1 MALTN
6 RERIGK
12 ALELLREGL
21 MPYIRREMEA
31 HYGPEWIE
39 RAKEALHGDLKIKE
53 DEPRLDVHA
62 LLVIMWDHWNAVFR
76 KTLGHA
82 ERSLVSEIRTWRNKW
97 AHQET
102 FSSDDT
108 YRALD
113 SIARLLT
120 AVSAPQAREVDKIK
134 MDLLRVRFEE
144 QARAQRRKANFVTR
158 GEPVS
163 GLKPWREIVTPHPD
177 VASGRYQQAEF
188 AADLAAVYYQD
199 TSAASEYRDPVEF
212 FKRTYL
218 TEGLRELLRT
228 ALLRLGGKGGH
239 PVVELQTNFG
249 GGKTHSMLALY
260 HLFSGTPPDELF
272 GIDEILGEVGL
283 SKIPKVKRVVLVG
296 TALSPGQIHFTPDGT
311 EIHTLWGELAWQL
324 GKREAYALLEEADRK
339 GVSPGAN
346 VLRELFQKYGP
357 VLILIDEWVAFV
369 RQTYN
374 RHDLPAGSF
383 DANLSFAQALT
394 EAVKQSPKAMLVAS
408 LPASDIEIGGE
419 AGKEALTRLK
429 NTFGRIEA
437 TWRPASAEE
446 SFEIVRR
453 RLFQPISDPKLYAQ
467 RDAVISHFVRYYR
480 EHSTEFPSECGE
492 REYERR
498 MQAAYPIH
506 PELFERL
513 YDDWASLEKFQ
524 RTRGVLRLMA
534 AVIHALW
541 MKEDSNLLIMPGT
554 LPLDD
559 PNVQREF
566 TRYLEEPWTPI
577 IEHDIDGPDSVP
589 FKLDKENPTLGRYSA
604 CRRVARTIFLGSAPI
619 YRTANPGLE
628 EKRIKLGCVQPGE
641 SVATFGDAL
650 RRLTNE
656 ATHLYVDRNRYWFS
670 TQPSVTRLAQD
681 RATQFEIEAVWAE
694 LKSRLRAER
703 KRGQLAGVH
712 AAPEDSADIPDEM
725 QARLVILG
733 PEYPHV
739 GRAETSPALEQAKHI
754 LSWRGTN
761 PRLYQNTLVFLTAD
775 QKRLSDLEQAIRQ
788 YLAWKSIYDEQDQLN
803 LDTFQRNQAKTKM
816 EQTNEAVKA
825 RIKETYCWLL
835 VPEQGDPQDPESLE
849 WEEIRFQCRE
859 ALAECASKKLIDR
872 EYLIVNYGASR
883 LKLDMDRYHLWGAA
897 DHVNIKQLWEY
908 FARYPYLP
916 RLREAKVLI
925 KAIEEG
931 ISRTDWTDFFAYAER
946 WDEAQKRYVGLK
958 AGQSGK
964 IHYNKEVG
972 LLLRPEIARKQ
983 LEEEKEKETKSYPQ
997 PDEVLGGDQVRIKNG
1012 ETISPGAPVS
1022 PPAERKPRRFYG
1034 EVKLNPLN
1042 APLELKNISE
1052 HIVQHLAP
1060 LGEVKIT
1067 LTIEAHIPDGAP
1079 EHVVRTVIENARTLK
1094 FETSEFEEG

>member
-1 MALTN
+1 
-6 RERIGK
+6 
-12 ALELLREGL
+12 
-21 MPYIRREMEA
+21 MPYVQREMEA

-39 RAKEALHGDLKIKE
+39 RAKEALHGNLKIKE
-53 DEPRLDVHA
+53 DEPHLDVHA
-62 LLVIMWDHWNAVFR
+62 LLVIMWDYWNAVFR

-102 FSSDDT
+102 LSSDDT

-120 AVSAPQAREVDKIK
+120 AVSAPQAREVDRIK

-144 QARAQRRKANFVTR
+144 QARAQRRKANFVTK

-188 AADLAAVYYQD
+188 AADLAAVYYED
-199 TSAASEYRDPVEF
+199 TLAASEYRDPVEF

-228 ALLRLGGKGGH
+228 ALLRLSGKGGH

-260 HLFSGTPPDELF
+260 HLFSGTPADELL
-272 GIDEILGEVGL
+272 GTDEILGEVDL
-283 SKIPKVKRVVLVG
+283 SKIPEVKRVVLVG
-296 TALSPGQIHFTPDGT
+296 TALSPGQTHLAPDRT
-311 EIHTLWGELAWQL
+311 EIHALWGELAWQL
-324 GKREAYALLEEADRK
+324 GRGEAYALLEEADRK

-346 VLRELFQKYGP
+346 VLRKLFQKYGP

-394 EAVKQSPKAMLVAS
+394 EAVKQTPNAMLVAS

-453 RLFQPISDPKLYAQ
+453 RLFQPISDPRLYAQ

-506 PELFERL
+506 PELFDRL
-513 YDDWASLEKFQ
+513 YNDWASLEKFQ

-534 AVIHALW
+534 AVIYSLW
-541 MKEDSNLLIMPGT
+541 MKEDGNLLIMPGT

-559 PNVQREF
+559 PNVQREL
-566 TRYLEEPWTPI
+566 TRYLEDPWAPI
-577 IEHDIDGPDSVP
+577 IEHDIDGPDSIP

-619 YRTANPGLE
+619 YRAANPGLE
-628 EKRIKLGCVQPGE
+628 ERRIRLGCVQPGE

-733 PEYPHV
+733 PEYPHI
-739 GRAETSPALEQAKHI
+739 GRAETSLALEQAKHI
-754 LSWRGTN
+754 LSWRGTS
-761 PRLYQNTLVFLTAD
+761 PRLYQNALVFLTAD

-788 YLAWKSIYDEQDQLN
+788 YLAWRSIYDEQDQLN

-816 EQTNEAVKA
+816 EQTNEAVKT

-835 VPEQGDPQDPESLE
+835 VPEQSNPQDPESLE

-872 EYLIVNYGASR
+872 EYLIVEYGPAR
-883 LKLDMDRYHLWGAA
+883 LKLDMDRYHLWGTA

-916 RLREAKVLI
+916 RLRDEKVLI
-925 KAIEEG
+925 KAIKEG
-931 ISRTDWTDFFAYAER
+931 ISRLDWTDLFAYAER
-946 WDEAQKRYVGLK
+946 WDDKQGRYIGLRSGMVG
-958 AGQSGK
+958 SV
-964 IHYNKEVG
+964 HYDTEIG
-972 LLLRPEIARKQ
+972 LLIRPEIAQKHIEKQ
-983 LEEEKEKETKSYPQ
+983 SDESGVSPHEKKE
-997 PDEVLGGDQVRIKNG
+997 DVG
-1012 ETISPGAPVS
+1012 ETGVGNGQTRPFYSPSEKRP
-1022 PPAERKPRRFYG
+1022 KRFYG
-1034 EVKLNPLN
+1034 EVELNPLN
-1042 APLELKNISE
+1042 APSELKNISE
-1052 HIVQHLAP
+1052 NVIQHLASI
-1060 LGEVKIT
+1060 GKVRIT
-1067 LTIEAHIPDGAP
+1067 LTIEADFSDGVS
-1079 EHVVRTVIENARTLK
+1079 EQVVRTIIENTRTLK
-1094 FETSEFEEG
+1094 FKNSEFEEE